1 MYNKCLEYLLDY
13 RPEKTL
19 SKFGSIVRKVINP
32 IVRFAIPFLL
42 PTKLEI
48 IRRGSLPDKP
58 VIFASTHGFKEDIN
72 DAVVIAG
79 RQAYILIG
87 SLSQIFKSADG
98 LAAWAAGTILVD
110 RMDKESRVASK
121 LKMVRAL
128 ELGSSVII
136 FPEGT
141 WNKSP
146 NQMVSGLFPGIY
158 DVAKKTGALVVPIAT
173 HREGKK
179 VYGIREEAFD
189 IAANDREEGMQVLK
203 EKFGTM
209 RWELMERYSQVKRSE
224 FPYGRAAEE
233 YWKRHIDDLMAEVE
247 FYDYEI
253 ELHTKYVDRTK
264 VTTKEAFGHLEE
276 LEPKRGIAF
285 LFDKRIRGRW

>member
-13 RPEKTL
+13 RPEKTV
-19 SKFGSIVRKVINP
+19 SKFGSRMRKLIYP
-32 IVRFAIPFLL
+32 IARLAMPFML

-48 IRRGSLPDKP
+48 IRSAKMPNRP

-72 DAVVIAG
+72 DAMMIAG

-87 SLSQIFKSADG
+87 SLTQIFKSVDG
-98 LAAWAAGTILVD
+98 YAAWLVGTVLVD

-121 LKMVRAL
+121 EKMIRAL
-128 ELGSSVII
+128 ELGSSIII

-158 DVAKKTGALVVPIAT
+158 DIAKATGAVVAPIAT

-179 VYGIREEAFD
+179 VYGILEEAFD
-189 IAANDREEGMQVLK
+189 ITAYDRAEGMEILK
-203 EKFGTM
+203 EKMGTM
-209 RWELMERYSQVKRSE
+209 RWELMEKYSRAKRTE
-224 FPYGRAAEE
+224 FPYGEEAER
-233 YWKRHIDDLMAEVE
+233 YWKKYIDDLMAEVE
-247 FYDYEI
+247 FYDYDI
-253 ELHTKYVDRTK
+253 ELHTKYVDK
-264 VTTKEAFGHLEE
+264 SVTSPKEAFAYMEKLKVKKET
-276 LEPKRGIAF
+276 AF
-285 LFDKRIRGRW
+285 LFGKNR

>member
-13 RPEKTL
+13 RPEKTI
-19 SKFGSIVRKVINP
+19 SNFGCFARKAINP

-48 IRRGSLPDKP
+48 IRWTELPDKP

-121 LKMVRAL
+121 RKMVRAL

-146 NQMVSGLFPGIY
+146 NQMVSGLFPGVY
-158 DVAKKTGALVVPIAT
+158 DIAKETGALVVPIAT

-189 IAANDREEGMQVLK
+189 IAAYDREEGMQVLK

-209 RWELMERYSQVKRSE
+209 RWELMERYSQAKRSE
-224 FPYGRAAEE
+224 FPYGQAAEE
-233 YWKRHIDDLMAEVE
+233 YWKRYIDDLMAEVE

-276 LEPKRGIAF
+276 LEPKNENAF
-285 LFDKRIRGRW
+285 LFDKRISGRC

>member
-13 RPEKTL
+13 RPEKTI
-19 SKFGSIVRKVINP
+19 SKFGIIARKAISP
-32 IVRFAIPFLL
+32 IVRFFIPFLL

-48 IRRGSLPDKP
+48 VRSASIPDKP

-79 RQAYILIG
+79 RQAFILIG

-110 RMDKESRVASK
+110 RMDKESRLASK
-121 LKMVRAL
+121 KKMVRAL
-128 ELGSSVII
+128 KLGSSVII

-158 DVAKKTGALVVPIAT
+158 DVAAETGAMVVPIAT
-173 HREGKK
+173 HREGKT

-189 IAANDREEGMQVLK
+189 IVAYDRVEGMQVLE

-209 RWELMERYSQVKRSE
+209 RWELIEKYSKVKRSE
-224 FPYGRAAEE
+224 FPYGVAAEE
-233 YWKRHIDDLMAEVE
+233 YWKKYIDDLMAEVE
-247 FYDYEI
+247 FYDYET
-253 ELHTKYVDRTK
+253 ELHTKYVDK
-264 VTTKEAFGHLEE
+264 NVTSPEEAFSHLVRLDVKKENS
-276 LEPKRGIAF
+276 F
-285 LFDKRIRGRW
+285 LWRK